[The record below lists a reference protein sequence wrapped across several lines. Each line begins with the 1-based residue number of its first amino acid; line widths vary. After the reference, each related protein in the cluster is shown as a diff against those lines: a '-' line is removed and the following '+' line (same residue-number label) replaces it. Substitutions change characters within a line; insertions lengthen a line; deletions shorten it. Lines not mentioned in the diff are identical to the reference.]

1 MFRITFKILNWV
13 SPYKTRM
20 ILGFIMSFLNA
31 IFIALPIFLASQIFN
46 NVVSHKSIYGK
57 DIFNVVIIMIIL
69 VLGRFITAYL
79 KSKNQE
85 SIAYE
90 MSANER
96 LNIGNKLKNVPLGYF
111 NTHHSNELTTIVTT
125 DLTFLE
131 NFAMKMVDI
140 VINGYI
146 LISVLILSL
155 LVVSWQVA
163 LLACIGV
170 LLSFLTIQLLE
181 NKSKKNAPTYHYA
194 QNQLIEKVVEV
205 IRGIQVIK
213 SFSKENASLRSFNRA
228 VNESKRV
235 NTKIEMQYI
244 PFNLLHLLSLKVT
257 SILIVLVACLLFI
270 HNSIDLPTF
279 IMISIF
285 SFVIFDSVENIN
297 SAAHVLEIIDMTLED
312 IEKIKSAP
320 ELDKKGKDLT
330 IENDDIAFENDD
342 IAFENVNFSYDDKQV
357 IKNVSFDI
365 AANTSTAIV
374 GPSGSGKSTL
384 CHLLL
389 RFYDVN
395 DGFIRIGGIDIKDL
409 KLSSLMSQISA
420 VFQKVYLFNDTI
432 ENNILFGNPDATEEE
447 VIRAAKQAC
456 CHDFIMKLPDGY
468 KTVLHEKGNNLS
480 GGERQRISIARAILK
495 DAPII
500 ILDEATA
507 SIDPE
512 NEQLIQTAIN
522 ELSKGK
528 TVITIAHKLETIK
541 NADQIIV
548 LNEGEII
555 QKGSHDEL
563 IRKPGMYQDFIRI
576 KSKSAGWKL

>member
-270 HNSIDLPTF
+270 HNSIDSPTF

-330 IENDDIAFENDD
+330 IENDD

>member
-285 SFVIFDSVENIN
+285 SFVIFDNVENIN

-330 IENDDIAFENDD
+330 IENDD

>member
-244 PFNLLHLLSLKVT
+244 PFNLLHLLSLKIT

-312 IEKIKSAP
+312 IEKIKSVP
-320 ELDKKGKDLT
+320 ELDKQGKDLT
-330 IENDDIAFENDD
+330 IENDD

-409 KLSSLMSQISA
+409 KLSTLMSQISA

-432 ENNILFGNPDATEEE
+432 ENNILFGNPDATKEE

-512 NEQLIQTAIN
+512 NEHLIQQAID

-548 LNEGEII
+548 LCDGEII
-555 QKGSHDEL
+555 QRGSHDEL
-563 IRKPGMYQDFIRI
+563 IQKPGMYQDFITI

>member
-330 IENDDIAFENDD
+330 IENDDIAFEN
-342 IAFENVNFSYDDKQV
+342 VNFSYDDKQV

-512 NEQLIQTAIN
+512 NEQLIQMAIN

>member
-163 LLACIGV
+163 LLACVGV

-330 IENDDIAFENDD
+330 IENDD

>member
-330 IENDDIAFENDD
+330 IENDDIAFEN
-342 IAFENVNFSYDDKQV
+342 VNFSYDDKQV

-507 SIDPE
+507 SIDPK

>member
-181 NKSKKNAPTYHYA
+181 NKSNKNAPTYHYA

-330 IENDDIAFENDD
+330 IENDD

>member
-163 LLACIGV
+163 LL
-170 LLSFLTIQLLE
+170 SFLTIQLLE

-270 HNSIDLPTF
+270 HNSLDLPTF

-330 IENDDIAFENDD
+330 IENDD

>member
-1 MFRITFKILNWV
+1 
-13 SPYKTRM
+13 
-20 ILGFIMSFLNA
+20 
-31 IFIALPIFLASQIFN
+31 
-46 NVVSHKSIYGK
+46 
-57 DIFNVVIIMIIL
+57 
-69 VLGRFITAYL
+69 
-79 KSKNQE
+79 
-85 SIAYE
+85 
-90 MSANER
+90 
-96 LNIGNKLKNVPLGYF
+96 GYF

-330 IENDDIAFENDD
+330 IENDD

>member
-96 LNIGNKLKNVPLGYF
+96 LNISNKLKNVPLGYF

-330 IENDDIAFENDD
+330 IENDD

>member
-213 SFSKENASLRSFNRA
+213 SFSKENTSLRSFNRA

-330 IENDDIAFENDD
+330 IENDD

>member
-69 VLGRFITAYL
+69 VLARFITAYL

-330 IENDDIAFENDD
+330 IENDDIAFEN
-342 IAFENVNFSYDDKQV
+342 VNFSYDDKQV

>member
-330 IENDDIAFENDD
+330 IENDDIAFEN
-342 IAFENVNFSYDDKQV
+342 VNFSYDDKQV

-395 DGFIRIGGIDIKDL
+395 DGFIRIDGIDIKDL

>member
-213 SFSKENASLRSFNRA
+213 SFAKENASLRSFNRA

-330 IENDDIAFENDD
+330 IENDD

>member
-244 PFNLLHLLSLKVT
+244 PFNLLHLLSLKIT

-320 ELDKKGKDLT
+320 ELDKQGKDLT
-330 IENDDIAFENDD
+330 IENDD

-409 KLSSLMSQISA
+409 KLSTLMSQISA

-432 ENNILFGNPDATEEE
+432 ENNILFGNPDATKEE

-512 NEQLIQTAIN
+512 NEHLIQQAID

-548 LNEGEII
+548 LCDGEII
-555 QKGSHDEL
+555 QRGSHDEL
-563 IRKPGMYQDFIRI
+563 IQKPGMYQDFITI
-576 KSKSAGWKL
+576 KSKSAG

>member
-20 ILGFIMSFLNA
+20 ILGFTMSFLNA

-170 LLSFLTIQLLE
+170 LLSFLAIQLLE

-235 NTKIEMQYI
+235 NTKIEMKYI

-320 ELDKKGKDLT
+320 ELDKQGIDLT
-330 IENDDIAFENDD
+330 IENDD

-374 GPSGSGKSTL
+374 EPSGSGKSTL

-409 KLSSLMSQISA
+409 KLSTLMSQISA

-512 NEQLIQTAIN
+512 NEHLIQHAID

-548 LNEGEII
+548 LCDGEII
-555 QKGSHDEL
+555 QRGSHDEL
-563 IRKPGMYQDFIRI
+563 IQKPGMYQDFITI

>member
-330 IENDDIAFENDD
+330 IENDDIAFEN
-342 IAFENVNFSYDDKQV
+342 VNFSYDDKQV

-563 IRKPGMYQDFIRI
+563 IRKPGMYQDIIRI

>member
-330 IENDDIAFENDD
+330 IENDDIAFEN
-342 IAFENVNFSYDDKQV
+342 VNFSYDDKQV

-447 VIRAAKQAC
+447 VIRTAKQAC

-541 NADQIIV
+541 NADQIIA

>member
-330 IENDDIAFENDD
+330 IENDDIAFEN
-342 IAFENVNFSYDDKQV
+342 VNFSYDDKQV

-456 CHDFIMKLPDGY
+456 CYDFIMKLPDGY

>member
-279 IMISIF
+279 IMIPIF

-330 IENDDIAFENDD
+330 IENDD

>member
-228 VNESKRV
+228 VNESKRA

-330 IENDDIAFENDD
+330 IENDD

>member
-20 ILGFIMSFLNA
+20 VLGFIMSFLNA
-31 IFIALPIFLASQIFN
+31 IFIALPIFWASQIFN

-170 LLSFLTIQLLE
+170 LLSFLAIQLLE

-320 ELDKKGKDLT
+320 EIDKQGKDLT
-330 IENDDIAFENDD
+330 IENDD

-409 KLSSLMSQISA
+409 KLSTLMSQISA

-432 ENNILFGNPDATEEE
+432 ENNILFGNPDATQEE

-512 NEQLIQTAIN
+512 NEHLIQHAID

-548 LNEGEII
+548 LCDGEII
-555 QKGSHDEL
+555 QRGSHDEL
-563 IRKPGMYQDFIRI
+563 IQKPGMYQDFITI

>member
-20 ILGFIMSFLNA
+20 VLGFIMSFLNA

-46 NVVSHKSIYGK
+46 NVVSNKSIYGK

-85 SIAYE
+85 SITYE

-170 LLSFLTIQLLE
+170 LLSFLAIQLLE

-213 SFSKENASLRSFNRA
+213 SFSKENASIRSFNRA

-320 ELDKKGKDLT
+320 ELDKQGKDLT
-330 IENDDIAFENDD
+330 IENENIAFQ
-342 IAFENVNFSYDDKQV
+342 NVNFSYDDKQV
-357 IKNVSFDI
+357 IKNVNFEI
-365 AANTSTAIV
+365 PTQTSTAII

-389 RFYDVN
+389 RFYDID
-395 DGFIRIGGIDIKDL
+395 DGNIRIDGVDIKDMTL
-409 KLSSLMSQISA
+409 GTLMSKISA

-432 ENNILFGNPDATEEE
+432 ENNILFGNPDATQEE
-447 VIRAAKQAC
+447 VIRSAKQAC

-512 NEQLIQTAIN
+512 NEHLIQHAID

-548 LNEGEII
+548 LCDGEII
-555 QKGSHDEL
+555 QRGSHDEL
-563 IRKPGMYQDFIRI
+563 IQKPGMYQDFITI

>member
-330 IENDDIAFENDD
+330 IENDDIAFEN
-342 IAFENVNFSYDDKQV
+342 VNFSYDDKQV

-480 GGERQRISIARAILK
+480 GGERQRISIVRAILK

>member
-90 MSANER
+90 MSANKR

-330 IENDDIAFENDD
+330 IENDD

>member
-330 IENDDIAFENDD
+330 IEN
-342 IAFENVNFSYDDKQV
+342 
-357 IKNVSFDI
+357 
-365 AANTSTAIV
+365 
-374 GPSGSGKSTL
+374 
-384 CHLLL
+384 
-389 RFYDVN
+389 
-395 DGFIRIGGIDIKDL
+395 
-409 KLSSLMSQISA
+409 
-420 VFQKVYLFNDTI
+420 
-432 ENNILFGNPDATEEE
+432 NILFGNPDATEEE

>member
-228 VNESKRV
+228 VNESKHV

-330 IENDDIAFENDD
+330 IENDD

>member
-330 IENDDIAFENDD
+330 IENDDIAFEN
-342 IAFENVNFSYDDKQV
+342 VNFSYDDKQV

-365 AANTSTAIV
+365 AADTSTAIV

>member
-330 IENDDIAFENDD
+330 IENDDIAFEN
-342 IAFENVNFSYDDKQV
+342 VNFSYDDKEV

>member
-330 IENDDIAFENDD
+330 IENDDIAFEN
-342 IAFENVNFSYDDKQV
+342 VNFSYDDKQV

-447 VIRAAKQAC
+447 VIRTAKQAC

-512 NEQLIQTAIN
+512 NEHLIQTAIN

>member
-111 NTHHSNELTTIVTT
+111 NTHHSNELITIVTT

-330 IENDDIAFENDD
+330 IENDD

>member
-330 IENDDIAFENDD
+330 IENDDIAFEN
-342 IAFENVNFSYDDKQV
+342 VNFSYDDKQV

-512 NEQLIQTAIN
+512 NEQLIQKAIN

>member
-20 ILGFIMSFLNA
+20 VLGFIMSFLNA
-31 IFIALPIFLASQIFN
+31 IFIALPIFWASQIFN
-46 NVVSHKSIYGK
+46 NVVSNKSIYGK

-85 SIAYE
+85 SITYE

-170 LLSFLTIQLLE
+170 LLSFLAIQLLE

-213 SFSKENASLRSFNRA
+213 SFSKENASIRIFNRA

-320 ELDKKGKDLT
+320 ELDKQGKDLT
-330 IENDDIAFENDD
+330 IENENIAFQ
-342 IAFENVNFSYDDKQV
+342 NVNFSYDDKQV
-357 IKNVSFDI
+357 IKNVNFEI
-365 AANTSTAIV
+365 PTQTSTAII

-389 RFYDVN
+389 RFYDID
-395 DGFIRIGGIDIKDL
+395 DGNIRIDGVDIKDMT
-409 KLSSLMSQISA
+409 LSTLMSKISA

-432 ENNILFGNPDATEEE
+432 ENNILFGNPDATQEE
-447 VIRAAKQAC
+447 VIRSAKQAC

-512 NEQLIQTAIN
+512 NEHLIQHAID

-548 LNEGEII
+548 LCDGEII
-555 QKGSHDEL
+555 QRGSHDEL
-563 IRKPGMYQDFIRI
+563 IQKPGMYQDFITI

>member
-155 LVVSWQVA
+155 LVVSWQIA

-330 IENDDIAFENDD
+330 IENDD

>member
-312 IEKIKSAP
+312 IAKIKSAP

-330 IENDDIAFENDD
+330 IENDD

>member
-1 MFRITFKILNWV
+1 MFRVTFKILNWV

-330 IENDDIAFENDD
+330 IENDDIAFEN
-342 IAFENVNFSYDDKQV
+342 VNFSYDDKQV

>member
-330 IENDDIAFENDD
+330 IENDDIAFEN
-342 IAFENVNFSYDDKQV
+342 VNFSYDDKQV

-480 GGERQRISIARAILK
+480 GGERQRISIARALLK

>member
-194 QNQLIEKVVEV
+194 ENQLIEKVVEV

-330 IENDDIAFENDD
+330 IENDD